1 MILILKLTLS
11 HFLDLLMWTIV
22 SERSIRLLGSKYKN
36 HFNQLGEM
44 AETKFSLGY
53 MLISSKGIGRKK
65 RINIVVAVISIES
78 ICYHSLQFSTYNYFG

>member
-36 HFNQLGEM
+36 HFNQLGE
-44 AETKFSLGY
+44 KRGNKIFPWLY
-53 MLISSKGIGRKK
+53 VDLIK
-65 RINIVVAVISIES
+65 RNWTEEK
-78 ICYHSLQFSTYNYFG
+78 N